1 MLLGCGKATCEKKP
15 DAVDRPP
22 APAPAPAPTGSASND
37 PEEPEESADP
47 EPSTAEERALLKRVN
62 RIRRSRKV
70 QYKAPTEAEGQA
82 YRAWVSAAIRAARTE
97 APPPESAPEGFV
109 LERLEDAP
117 QIWLLAERQRDR
129 RGAGAIAIRSGRA
142 RELVVEAPHT
152 FFDKGTLPI
161 AATVFETWS
170 ARALLLNTVHRFS
183 ALRER
188 PEGEGS
194 RDEETAAKRSASDV
208 AHAPRSFFQAAH
220 EALLEVVPGIWA
232 IQIHGFHDAAAPGV
246 SVIVSAAG
254 TRADAAAAASACR
267 VRLGDEGVRA
277 FPTEI
282 GILGGLTNVQAR
294 SSVRAGSLFYH
305 IEIGRSLRDR
315 LEADAAVRRRFAEA
329 LPAPP
334 DVAPGK

>member
-1 MLLGCGKATCEKKP
+1 MLLGCGRATCEKKP
-15 DAVDRPP
+15 DAVEGPP
-22 APAPAPAPTGSASND
+22 APTAAPTLTDRAPD
-37 PEEPEESADP
+37 EAEEPEESADP
-47 EPSTAEERALLKRVN
+47 EPSTEEERALLKRVN

-70 QYKAPTEAEGQA
+70 VYKAPSEAEEQV

-97 APPPESAPEGFV
+97 APPPESAPEGFA
-109 LERLEDAP
+109 LERIEGAP
-117 QIWLLAERQRDR
+117 QIWLLAEKQRDR

-183 ALRER
+183 ELRER
-188 PEGEGS
+188 PDEGS
-194 RDEETAAKRSASDV
+194 GDEEAAARRSASDV

-232 IQIHGFHDAAAPGV
+232 IQIHGFHDAKAPGV

-267 VRLGDEGVRA
+267 TRLGDEGVRA
-277 FPTEI
+277 FPSEI

-315 LEADAAVRRRFAEA
+315 LGADAAVRKRFAEA